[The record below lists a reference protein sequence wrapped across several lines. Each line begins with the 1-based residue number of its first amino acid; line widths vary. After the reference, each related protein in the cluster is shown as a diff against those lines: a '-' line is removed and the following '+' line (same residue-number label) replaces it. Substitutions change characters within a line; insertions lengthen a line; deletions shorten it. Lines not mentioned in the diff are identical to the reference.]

1 MPRAF
6 INIIRGINMDI
17 RFKTRYRGRLKRGS
31 MLLYAASALFL
42 LASVIDFVDF
52 ASVWGAQGYF
62 SGIFITAVGCVLVLA
77 GAFGESAFLTAAA
90 GTALTVG
97 MIYTTQNSFLPLAG
111 IAFTLSAAGMPFNKT
126 IQSVSRY
133 TKMPVL
139 NLVSSAFSLLHILVA
154 LLSAGSNLTAFL
166 AGAFASVGMLLL
178 NLGCECTEAVP
189 GEKKEKSR
197 YRFRS
202 LPGSS
207 VMFVIGAVLAMVYG
221 AYKIW
226 NMIRLSANYGVQLDV
241 SGIIMPVL
249 IIAAGAF
256 MLAGRKDRRF
266 WTGSLALLTAMQL
279 KTLLDYQELIKYSA
293 SQTPGLSLA
302 RNIEGIMF
310 IALAFLLASSVGFGA
325 NKPLKLG
332 RLCTVPLFNLISGAV
347 LAVDMFMK
355 AYYVYLIDLSRMPA
369 GSVGAG
375 YLISVIWGLLF
386 DVLIMAGLI
395 LVNLSVSPE
404 PVFFQGKGRYYGRGP
419 GLIRGFYS
427 DVGGSLQSLARIC
440 GGICLV
446 CAFIC
451 LLVTIFGVIVWL
463 LELLGFIPVGF
474 MAFSPITAGLIG
486 MVSCILAA
494 VGTWP
499 LYAFGQI
506 TSDIRAMRNR
516 NHAENPSP
524 ADTADRKMSENINP
538 DELPEL

>member
-17 RFKTRYRGRLKRGS
+17 RFKTRYRGRLKRGN

-62 SGIFITAVGCVLVLA
+62 SGIFIMAVGCALALA
-77 GAFGESAFLTAAA
+77 GAFGGSAFLTASA
-90 GTALTVG
+90 GAALTVG
-97 MIYTTQNSFLPLAG
+97 MIYTTQNSFLPLSG

-133 TKMPVL
+133 TKMPAL

-154 LLSAGSNLTAFL
+154 LLSARSNLTAFL

-207 VMFVIGAVLAMVYG
+207 VMFVIGAVLVMIYG
-221 AYKIW
+221 AYEIW
-226 NMIRLSANYGVQLDV
+226 DLIRLYGSYGMPLDMP
-241 SGIIMPVL
+241 GIIMSVL
-249 IIAAGAF
+249 TIASGALIF
-256 MLAGRKDRRF
+256 AGRKDRRF
-266 WTGSLALLTAMQL
+266 WTGGLALLTAVQL
-279 KTLLDYQELIKYSA
+279 KTLLDYQQLIGYSI
-293 SQTPGLSLA
+293 SQTPGLSLSK
-302 RNIEGIMF
+302 NIEGIMF
-310 IALAFLLASSVGFGA
+310 IALAFMLASSVGFRA

-332 RLCTVPLFNLISGAV
+332 RLGTVPLFNLISGAV

-355 AYYVYLIDLSRMPA
+355 AYYVYLMDLSRMPA
-369 GSVGAG
+369 GSVSAG
-375 YLISVIWGLLF
+375 YFISVIWTLLF
-386 DVLIMAGLI
+386 GVLIMAALI
-395 LVNLSVSPE
+395 LVNLSVSAE
-404 PVFFQGKGRYYGRGP
+404 PVFSQGKERYYGKGP

-451 LLVTIFGVIVWL
+451 LLVTIFGVVVWF
-463 LELLGFIPVGF
+463 LELLGFIPAEF
-474 MAFSPITAGLIG
+474 IPFSSITAGLIG
-486 MVSCILAA
+486 MVSCLLAA

-516 NHAENPSP
+516 DYAENPSP
-524 ADTADRKMSENINP
+524 ADKAGWERSENINP